1 MEKFEKLNNRMKH
14 KAFGKTKAK
23 TSKNAEDNGKKVEES
38 EEEQSDKM
46 EAEILKVKALKQGRT
61 ANVFKIR
68 EAVVGKKKTR
78 QEAHAIFDEDT
89 KELVVSNSEIK
100 KSYPG
105 LLHEST

>member
-1 MEKFEKLNNRMKH
+1 MKH

-38 EEEQSDKM
+38 EEEQAKIILKKQSDKM